1 MRPLTRRLFIGRVP
15 IGGGAPV
22 SIQSMTKTDTRD
34 VEATLSQIRGLATAG
49 CEIIRAAVPDAA
61 AADALKAIVAQSPL
75 PVVADI
81 HFDHRLALE
90 ALKAGV
96 HALRINPG
104 NIGARWKVEEVVRS
118 ARDRGVPIR
127 IGVNAG
133 SLEKDLLERHGR
145 PAPGALVESAL
156 RHAEIL
162 ESLDFRDI
170 KISLKSSDVSTTV
183 EANRLMAGRC
193 DYPLHLGVTEAG
205 TVFAGSIRSA
215 LGIGILLYE
224 GIGDTIRVSLT
235 GPPEEEVRAGLE
247 ILRSL
252 GLRSGGPMV
261 VSCPTCGRCRTDII
275 PVVQAVEAEILK
287 RGWDVHAAVMGCEVN
302 GPGEARLAEIGIAF
316 GEGQALIFIGGKPHR
331 KIGLEDPVG
340 EFLKDVEAY
349 AMERQR
355 IHPVPGDP
363 K

>member
-1 MRPLTRRLFIGRVP
+1 MRPPTHRIHIGRVP
-15 IGGGAPV
+15 VGGGAPV
-22 SIQSMTKTDTRD
+22 TVQSMTKTDTRD
-34 VEATLSQIRGLATAG
+34 AEATLGQIRALATAG
-49 CEIIRAAVPDAA
+49 CEIIRAAIPDAA
-61 AADALKAIVAQSPL
+61 AAEALKTIVSQSPL

-104 NIGARWKVEEVVRS
+104 NIGARWKVEELVRA

-145 PAPGALVESAL
+145 PSPEAMVESAL
-156 RHAEIL
+156 RHVEIL

-170 KISLKSSDVSTTV
+170 KISLKSSDVPATV
-183 EANRLMAGRC
+183 EACRLMADQC
-193 DYPLHLGVTEAG
+193 NYPLHLGVTEAG

-224 GIGDTIRVSLT
+224 GIGDTLRVSLT

-252 GLRSGGPMV
+252 GLRPGGPMV

-275 PVVQAVEAEILK
+275 PIVQAVEAEIRR

-316 GEGQALIFIGGKPHR
+316 GEGQALLFIGGKPHR
-331 KIGLEDPVG
+331 KIGLDDPVG
-340 EFLKDVEAY
+340 EFIRELETYVTEKNKTDKD
-349 AMERQR
+349 
-355 IHPVPGDP
+355 

>member
-1 MRPLTRRLFIGRVP
+1 MRHPTRGLFIGSVP
-15 IGGGAPV
+15 VGGGAPV
-22 SIQSMTKTDTRD
+22 TVQSMTKTDTRD
-34 VEATLSQIRGLATAG
+34 AEATLSQIRALATAG

-61 AADALKAIVAQSPL
+61 AAEALKMIVAESPL

-81 HFDHRLALE
+81 HFDHRLALD

-104 NIGARWKVEEVVRS
+104 NIGARWKVEELVRAS
-118 ARDRGVPIR
+118 RDRGVPIR

-133 SLEKDLLERHGR
+133 SLEKDLLERHGK
-145 PAPGALVESAL
+145 PTPEALVESAL
-156 RHAEIL
+156 RHVEIL
-162 ESLDFRDI
+162 EALDFRDI
-170 KISLKSSDVSTTV
+170 KISLKSSDVATTV
-183 EANRLMAGRC
+183 EAYRLMADRR

-205 TVFAGSIRSA
+205 TLFAGSIRSA
-215 LGIGILLYE
+215 LGIGILLHE

-247 ILRSL
+247 ILRAL

-261 VSCPTCGRCRTDII
+261 VSFPTCGRCRTDII
-275 PVVQAVEAEILK
+275 PIVQAVEAEILR

-316 GEGQALIFIGGKPHR
+316 GEGQGLIFIGGKPHR

-340 EFLKDVEAY
+340 EFLKDVDIYMAKKKK
-349 AMERQR
+349 A
-355 IHPVPGDP
+355 PPP